1 MSQFLLYF
9 KFEPYLAQWFV
20 HEMGGTSPVELP
32 RGSVESDILQLFLDK
47 QPEDMPDE
55 RREDANLV
63 IAIPTFKH
71 KDPRTYNYLPPKA
84 VHCLHKCL
92 RSRFDVQLWNDLHLV
107 HPKAK
112 MLKELIEAWME
123 SHGIEFDETNWCA
136 ISKRYQRKRE
146 LYRKKNAPK

>member
-1 MSQFLLYF
+1 
-9 KFEPYLAQWFV
+9 
-20 HEMGGTSPVELP
+20 
-32 RGSVESDILQLFLDK
+32 
-47 QPEDMPDE
+47 MPDE

>member
-1 MSQFLLYF
+1 
-9 KFEPYLAQWFV
+9 
-20 HEMGGTSPVELP
+20 MGGTSPVELP
-32 RGSVESDILQLFLDK
+32 RGSVEADILKLFLAK
-47 QPEDMPDE
+47 QPGEQPIALGD
-55 RREDANLV
+55 DANLV

-84 VHCLHKCL
+84 VNCLHKCL
-92 RSRFDVQLWNDLHLV
+92 RSRFDVQLWDDLHQV

-146 LYRKKNAPK
+146 LYLKKKSQK

>member
-1 MSQFLLYF
+1 
-9 KFEPYLAQWFV
+9 
-20 HEMGGTSPVELP
+20 MGGTSPVELP
-32 RGSVESDILQLFLDK
+32 RGSVEADILKLFLAK
-47 QPEDMPDE
+47 QPEEQPIAFGD
-55 RREDANLV
+55 DANLV

-84 VHCLHKCL
+84 VNCLHKCL
-92 RSRFDVQLWNDLHLV
+92 RSRFDVQLWDDLHQV

-146 LYRKKNAPK
+146 LYLKKKSQK

>member
-1 MSQFLLYF
+1 MTNLIVTISDYTNYGNRLQNYALTQLL
-9 KFEPYLAQWFV
+9 
-20 HEMGGTSPVELP
+20 
-32 RGSVESDILQLFLDK
+32 SDAYGETTTARFQS
-47 QPEDMPDE
+47 
-55 RREDANLV
+55 NL
-63 IAIPTFKH
+63 PTFKH

>member
-1 MSQFLLYF
+1 
-9 KFEPYLAQWFV
+9 
-20 HEMGGTSPVELP
+20 MGGTSPVELP
-32 RGSVESDILQLFLDK
+32 RGSVEADILKLFLAK
-47 QPEDMPDE
+47 QPEEQPIALGD
-55 RREDANLV
+55 DANLV

-84 VHCLHKCL
+84 VNCLHKCL
-92 RSRFDVQLWNDLHLV
+92 RSRFDVQLWDDLHQV

-146 LYRKKNAPK
+146 LYLKKKSQK